1 MRKMTLFVSVAA
13 LAIFTFAGLTEA
25 RSEKAASQE
34 KTHTMTIRLSG
45 GAEVPGP
52 GDTDGSG
59 EAKLTINHDKAEV
72 CYDVTVKDIQD
83 VTAAHIHSGAAD
95 KSGPPKVTFKKATD
109 GAWKGCASADKALLN
124 DFMQNPGNYYV
135 NVHNKEF
142 PNGALRGQLG
152 K

>member
-1 MRKMTLFVSVAA
+1 MRKMALFVSVAA
-13 LAIFTFAGLTEA
+13 LAIYTFGDFAGA
-25 RSEKAASQE
+25 RSEKATGQG
-34 KTHTMTIRLSG
+34 KTHTMTIQLSG

-59 EAKLTINHDKAEV
+59 EAKLTINHDKGEV
-72 CYDVTVKDIQD
+72 CYDITVKNIQEP
-83 VTAAHIHSGAAD
+83 TAAHIHIGAAG
-95 KSGPPKVTFKKATD
+95 KSGGPKVTFNKAAD
-109 GAWKGCASADKALLN
+109 GSWKGCASADKALLN
-124 DFMQNPGNYYV
+124 DLMKSPGNYYV

>member
-13 LAIFTFAGLTEA
+13 LAIFTFGGFVKA
-25 RSEKAASQE
+25 RSEKATGQE
-34 KTHTMTIRLSG
+34 KTHTMTIQLSG

-59 EAKLTINHDKAEV
+59 EAKLTINHDKGEV
-72 CYDVTVKDIQD
+72 CYDITVNNIQAP
-83 VTAAHIHSGAAD
+83 TAAHIHVGAAS
-95 KSGPPKVTFKKATD
+95 KSGGPKVTFKSAAD
-109 GAWKGCASADKALLN
+109 GAWKGCASADKALLS
-124 DFMQNPGNYYV
+124 DLMKNPGNYYV

>member
-13 LAIFTFAGLTEA
+13 LAIFTFGGFTEA
-25 RSEKAASQE
+25 RPEKATDQE
-34 KTHTMTIRLSG
+34 KTHTMTIQLSG

-52 GDTDGSG
+52 GDADGSG
-59 EAKLTINHDKAEV
+59 ATKLTINHDKGEI
-72 CYDVTVKDIQD
+72 CYDITVKDIQE
-83 VTAAHIHSGAAD
+83 VTAAHIHTGAMG
-95 KSGPPKVTFKKATD
+95 KSGGPKVAFKKAAD
-109 GAWKGCASADKALLN
+109 GAWKGCTSADKALLN
-124 DFMQNPGNYYV
+124 DLMQNPGNYYV

>member
-1 MRKMTLFVSVAA
+1 MRKIMLFVSVAA
-13 LAIFTFAGLTEA
+13 LAIFTYVGFTEA
-25 RSEKAASQE
+25 RPEKAMGQE
-34 KTHTMTIRLSG
+34 KTHTKTIQLSG

-52 GDTDGSG
+52 GDADGSG
-59 EAKLTINHDKAEV
+59 EAKLTMNHDKGEV
-72 CYDVTVKDIQD
+72 CYDITVKDIQE
-83 VTAAHIHSGAAD
+83 VTAAHIHVGAEGKSGA
-95 KSGPPKVTFKKATD
+95 PKVTFKKAAD
-109 GAWKGCASADKALLN
+109 GAWKGCAAADKALLN

>member
-13 LAIFTFAGLTEA
+13 LAISTFGGFAKA
-25 RSEKAASQE
+25 RPEKVTGQE
-34 KTHTMTIRLSG
+34 QIHTMTIQLSG

-59 EAKLTINHDKAEV
+59 EAKLTMNHDKGEV
-72 CYDVTVKDIQD
+72 CYDITVKNIQEP
-83 VTAAHIHSGAAD
+83 TAAHIHVGAAG
-95 KSGPPKVTFKKATD
+95 KSGGPKVTFKSAAD
-109 GAWKGCASADKALLN
+109 GAWKGCAGADKALL
-124 DFMQNPGNYYV
+124 DDLMKNPGNYYV

>member
-1 MRKMTLFVSVAA
+1 MRKMALFVSVAA
-13 LAIFTFAGLTEA
+13 LAIFTFSSFTEA
-25 RSEKAASQE
+25 RLDKVTGQE
-34 KTHTMTIRLSG
+34 KTHTMTIQLSG

-59 EAKLTINHDKAEV
+59 EAKLTFNHDKSEI
-72 CYDVTVKDIQD
+72 CYDITVKDIQD
-83 VTAAHIHSGAAD
+83 VTAAHIHVGASG
-95 KSGPPKVTFKKATD
+95 KSGGPKVTFKKGAD
-109 GAWKGCASADKALLN
+109 GWKGCATADKTLLN